1 MLTSIKKYERLGKI
15 EYKEYCSVQLAFRRE
30 KLIYKNMSFNTM
42 FGSGSE
48 YSCGE
53 DTIFM
58 KELMDK
64 GFRIYKSPLKIAKI
78 DMSGSTWFSGYNE
91 KFFHDKGAL
100 IGVTYPRMSY
110 MLVLLQSL
118 KNSKRRLGSYSHFK
132 KVFDWYIKGLK
143 DYKKKG

>member
-1 MLTSIKKYERLGKI
+1 
-15 EYKEYCSVQLAFRRE
+15 
-30 KLIYKNMSFNTM
+30 M

-91 KFFHDKGAL
+91 KFFM
-100 IGVTYPRMSY
+100 IR
-110 MLVLLQSL
+110 VL
-118 KNSKRRLGSYSHFK
+118 
-132 KVFDWYIKGLK
+132 
-143 DYKKKG
+143 